1 EWIANV
7 PHEPISWLD
16 KCFRKGR
23 ISLGVYSLVNFIN
36 LLFVKMDQVLI
47 KPANFAHQNC
57 KDNNILPR

>member
-1 EWIANV
+1 M
-7 PHEPISWLD
+7 
-16 KCFRKGR
+16 
-23 ISLGVYSLVNFIN
+23 GVYSLVNFIN